1 MKEKITL
8 EGRSMVFNIVFIALN
23 LIGLTFLVAGY
34 HDGAISHSLLYKIIG
49 WLLMLLSIAGLVI
62 FKGKLMMSGVSRA
75 LVGGLFI
82 VSGLVKANDPIGFS
96 YKLEEYFEDGALAY
110 RVKEMFG
117 APGFSMEYFI
127 EWALFL
133 SVLVCIFEIVLG
145 VLIIIGGKVKVVS
158 YLMLFMMVFF
168 TFLTWHTSTCDPDVR
183 FLDHDTY
190 VMSDPGD
197 ASIANMKLEEAKV
210 QTLAAKD
217 AKKNGKEYKILV
229 SVVSQSKEEVVIAEM
244 KTPQCVADCGCF
256 GDAMK
261 GSVGRS
267 LSPKESLWKD
277 LVLLYLVIWIFVAQ
291 WIIKPNTRKQNV
303 VMISASMLL
312 VVFFS
317 WVFGWYFPIFFAI
330 AAILGS
336 LWLLRV
342 GGKWFDAIVSIIIV
356 IFFFWLSEWSWYL
369 FIGLLIVFASIWILR
384 ALVEQ
389 KGNYYST
396 ALGVTLLC
404 IFMVTYVLMYNPIKD
419 YRPYSIGSDLHE
431 KMNDGVDGEYVNM
444 AVYENIK
451 NGKERSY
458 DGSSKEYMNSKI
470 WEDTLNW
477 KFKEMRQTIVVE
489 TVNASIM
496 DFHPSIDIADLSK
509 AEMSL
514 NMIRTFMDTNAVQM
528 IRIQDNYDS
537 STYDLTF
544 EEYNL
549 DEYPP
554 ESYPVLDTLS
564 SYPEGL
570 LDIDA
575 MSAIINEKRI
585 VLVVSKSLD
594 DGVWSNLNKLKKLQ
608 TACDKKGVPFVMI
621 CNASREEI
629 NKFRKKN
636 KFNIATF
643 SMDEI
648 ELKIIS
654 RSNPSVIVLEKGVVK
669 AKYAY
674 RSTPSV
680 ESFKSNHLK

>member
-1 MKEKITL
+1 
-8 EGRSMVFNIVFIALN
+8 
-23 LIGLTFLVAGY
+23 
-34 HDGAISHSLLYKIIG
+34 
-49 WLLMLLSIAGLVI
+49 
-62 FKGKLMMSGVSRA
+62 
-75 LVGGLFI
+75 
-82 VSGLVKANDPIGFS
+82 
-96 YKLEEYFEDGALAY
+96 
-110 RVKEMFG
+110 
-117 APGFSMEYFI
+117 
-127 EWALFL
+127 
-133 SVLVCIFEIVLG
+133 
-145 VLIIIGGKVKVVS
+145 
-158 YLMLFMMVFF
+158 MLF
-168 TFLTWHTSTCDPDVR
+168 
-183 FLDHDTY
+183 
-190 VMSDPGD
+190 
-197 ASIANMKLEEAKV
+197 
-210 QTLAAKD
+210 
-217 AKKNGKEYKILV
+217 
-229 SVVSQSKEEVVIAEM
+229 
-244 KTPQCVADCGCF
+244 
-256 GDAMK
+256 
-261 GSVGRS
+261 
-267 LSPKESLWKD
+267 
-277 LVLLYLVIWIFVAQ
+277 
-291 WIIKPNTRKQNV
+291 
-303 VMISASMLL
+303 
-312 VVFFS
+312 
-317 WVFGWYFPIFFAI
+317 
-330 AAILGS
+330 
-336 LWLLRV
+336 
-342 GGKWFDAIVSIIIV
+342 
-356 IFFFWLSEWSWYL
+356 
-369 FIGLLIVFASIWILR
+369 GLLITFAGIWVLR

-396 ALGVTLLC
+396 ALGVTLLSV
-404 IFMVTYVLMYNPIKD
+404 FMVTYVLMYNPIKD
-419 YRPYSIGSDLHE
+419 YRPYSIGSDLYE

-554 ESYPVLDTLS
+554 ESYPVLDTLT

-608 TACDKKGVPFVMI
+608 AACDKKGVPFVMI

>member
-1 MKEKITL
+1 
-8 EGRSMVFNIVFIALN
+8 
-23 LIGLTFLVAGY
+23 
-34 HDGAISHSLLYKIIG
+34 
-49 WLLMLLSIAGLVI
+49 
-62 FKGKLMMSGVSRA
+62 
-75 LVGGLFI
+75 
-82 VSGLVKANDPIGFS
+82 
-96 YKLEEYFEDGALAY
+96 
-110 RVKEMFG
+110 
-117 APGFSMEYFI
+117 
-127 EWALFL
+127 
-133 SVLVCIFEIVLG
+133 
-145 VLIIIGGKVKVVS
+145 
-158 YLMLFMMVFF
+158 
-168 TFLTWHTSTCDPDVR
+168 
-183 FLDHDTY
+183 
-190 VMSDPGD
+190 
-197 ASIANMKLEEAKV
+197 
-210 QTLAAKD
+210 
-217 AKKNGKEYKILV
+217 
-229 SVVSQSKEEVVIAEM
+229 
-244 KTPQCVADCGCF
+244 
-256 GDAMK
+256 
-261 GSVGRS
+261 VGRS

-330 AAILGS
+330 AASIGS

-342 GGKWFDAIVSIIIV
+342 GGKWFDAIASIIIV
-356 IFFFWLSEWSWYL
+356 IFFFWLSDWNLYIL
-369 FIGLLIVFASIWILR
+369 IGLSIVFTVVWTLR
-384 ALVEQ
+384 ALGEN
-389 KGNYYST
+389 KGNYYGT
-396 ALGVTLLC
+396 ALGVSLLC
-404 IFMVTYVLMYNPIKD
+404 VFMVTYVLMYNPIKD
-419 YRPYSIGSDLHE
+419 YRPYAIGANLHK

-458 DGSSKEYMNSKI
+458 DGSSKEYTNSKI

-477 KFKEMRQTIVVE
+477 KFKVMRQTIVIE

-496 DFHPSIDIADLSK
+496 DFHPSVDIADLSNT
-509 AEMSL
+509 EMSL

-554 ESYPVLDTLS
+554 ESYPVLDTLT
-564 SYPEGL
+564 SYPEDL

-575 MSAIINEKRI
+575 MGAIINEKRI
-585 VLVVSKSLD
+585 VLLVSKSLE
-594 DGVWSNLNKLKKLQ
+594 DGVWSNLNKLRELQ
-608 TACDKKGVPFVMI
+608 AACDKEGVPFVMI

-629 NKFRKKN
+629 NRFRKKN

>member
-110 RVKEMFG
+110 RVKEIFG

-145 VLIIIGGKVKVVS
+145 VLIIIGGKVKIVS

-197 ASIANMKLEEAKV
+197 ASLANMKLEEAKV
-210 QTLAAKD
+210 QTLAAND
-217 AKKNGKEYKILV
+217 AKKNGTEYKILV
-229 SVVSQSKEEVVIAEM
+229 SVVSQSKKEVVIAEM

-330 AAILGS
+330 AASIGS

-342 GGKWFDAIVSIIIV
+342 GGKWFDAIASIIIV
-356 IFFFWLSEWSWYL
+356 IFFFWLSDWNLYIL
-369 FIGLLIVFASIWILR
+369 IGLSIVFTVVWTLR
-384 ALVEQ
+384 ALGEN
-389 KGNYYST
+389 KGNYYGT
-396 ALGVTLLC
+396 ALGVSLLC
-404 IFMVTYVLMYNPIKD
+404 VFMVTYVLMYNPIKD
-419 YRPYSIGSDLHE
+419 YRPYAIGANLHK

-458 DGSSKEYMNSKI
+458 DGSSKEYTNSKI

-477 KFKEMRQTIVVE
+477 KFKVMRQTIVIE

-496 DFHPSIDIADLSK
+496 DFHPSVDIADLSNT
-509 AEMSL
+509 EMSL

-554 ESYPVLDTLS
+554 ESYPVLDTLT
-564 SYPEGL
+564 SYPEDL

-575 MSAIINEKRI
+575 MGAIINEKRI
-585 VLVVSKSLD
+585 VLLVSKSLE
-594 DGVWSNLNKLKKLQ
+594 DGVWSNLNKLRELQ
-608 TACDKKGVPFVMI
+608 AACDKEGVPFVMI

-629 NKFRKKN
+629 NRFRKKN

>member
-23 LIGLTFLVAGY
+23 LIGLTFLVSGY

-117 APGFSMEYFI
+117 APGFSIEYFI

-145 VLIIIGGKVKVVS
+145 VLIIIGGKVKIVS

-210 QTLAAKD
+210 QTLGAKD
-217 AKKNGKEYKILV
+217 AKKNGTEYKILV
-229 SVVSQSKEEVVIAEM
+229 SVVSQSKQKVVIAEM

-330 AAILGS
+330 AAIIGS

-342 GGKWFDAIVSIIIV
+342 GGKWFDAIASIIIV
-356 IFFFWLSEWSWYL
+356 IFFFWLSDWNLYML
-369 FIGLLIVFASIWILR
+369 FGLLITFAGIWVLR

-396 ALGVTLLC
+396 ALGVTLLSV
-404 IFMVTYVLMYNPIKD
+404 FMVTYVLMYNPIKD
-419 YRPYSIGSDLHE
+419 YRPYSIGSDLYE

-554 ESYPVLDTLS
+554 ESYPVLDTLT

-608 TACDKKGVPFVMI
+608 AACDKKGVPFVMI